1 MTAPRKL
8 VAPLARELAEVAATE
23 VGACIRPLAVRRID
37 TQTGARTTIPIPC
50 GATKASKCPPCADRA
65 RRLRMWQAHEGWHLD
80 TDPEIVTAEP
90 TAEQLAVIGY
100 RADLEAARA
109 AALAEDDT
117 DSVRDL
123 ERAIG
128 DADDMLR
135 AAGARGTS
143 RPPGERKPRRVRSTR
158 RRQDAPNLP
167 RLPVADRT
175 TGRTFETPDGRTYR
189 PSTFLTLTLP
199 SYGRM
204 YADGS
209 PVDPAVYDYR
219 RAARDAIHFGDL
231 VDRFWQNLRRAAG
244 WNVQYFAA
252 VEPQR
257 RGAPHLH
264 AAVRGTIPR
273 KLLRQVV
280 AATYHQVWWPAH
292 DEPVY
297 SPDRG
302 PVWDETLDEPGYV
315 DPDTGRPLLTWDQAL
330 DEIGTDD
337 DAEPAHVVRF
347 GTQVDIQGVLG
358 DTEQAGHCLR
368 YLVKYVTKSLDECHE
383 PDSSSAIAHVDRLA
397 HALRFEPCSPTCANW
412 LLYGVVPE
420 NAKAGLV
427 PGLCKGKAHK
437 RENLGYGGRRCI
449 VSRKWSGRNLTEHRT
464 ERRDHVLRTLGVV
477 GAAVEQATP
486 DGERERYQ
494 WQPIRPSDP
503 DQPDRLELMLRLI
516 SERKRWR
523 EQYERA
529 RDLAAELPATDD
541 HAA

>member
-1 MTAPRKL
+1 MTAPRKII
-8 VAPLARELAEVAATE
+8 APLARELAEVAATE

-37 TQTGARTTIPIPC
+37 TETGARSTIPIPC
-50 GATKASKCPPCADRA
+50 GSTKASKCPPCADRA
-65 RRLRMWQAHEGWHLD
+65 RRLRMWQANEGWHLD
-80 TDPEIVTAEP
+80 ADPEIVTAEP
-90 TAEQLAVIGY
+90 TAEQLAIIGY

-109 AALAEDDT
+109 AALAENDT
-117 DSVRDL
+117 DAVTDL
-123 ERAIG
+123 DRAIG
-128 DADDMLR
+128 DADDMVR
-135 AAGARGTS
+135 AAGARGST

-167 RLPVADRT
+167 RLPVAART

-199 SYGRM
+199 SYGRV
-204 YADGS
+204 YSDGS
-209 PVDPAVYDYR
+209 PVDPERYDYR
-219 RAARDAIHFGDL
+219 AAARDAIHFGDL
-231 VDRFWQNLRRAAG
+231 IDRFWQNLRRAVG

-273 KLLRQVV
+273 KLLRQVA

-297 SPDRG
+297 SPDRL
-302 PVWDETLDEPGYV
+302 PVWDETLDQPGYV
-315 DPDTGRPLLTWDQAL
+315 DPDTGRPLRCWNAAL
-330 DEIGTDD
+330 DQLADD
-337 DAEPAHVVRF
+337 PTAPPAHVVRF
-347 GTQVDIQGVLG
+347 GPQVDIQGVLG

-368 YLVKYVTKSLDECHE
+368 YLVKYLTKSLGECHE

-397 HALRFEPCSPTCANW
+397 DALRYEPCSPTCANW
-412 LLYGVVPE
+412 LLYGVAPD

-427 PGLCKGKAHK
+427 PGLCRGKAHK
-437 RENLGYGGRRCI
+437 RENLGYGGRRCL

-477 GAAVEQATP
+477 GAAVEQSTP

-503 DQPDRLELMLRLI
+503 DQPDRLELMFRLI

-523 EQYERA
+523 QQYERA
-529 RDLAAELPATDD
+529 RDRAAQLPATDTD
-541 HAA
+541 AA